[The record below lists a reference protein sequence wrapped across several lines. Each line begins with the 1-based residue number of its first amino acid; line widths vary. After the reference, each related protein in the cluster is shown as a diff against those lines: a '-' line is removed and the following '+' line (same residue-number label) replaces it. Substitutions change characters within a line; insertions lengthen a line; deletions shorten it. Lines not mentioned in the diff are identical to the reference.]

1 MIRIFSRSLALLA
14 TLALFAGTLARAED
28 YVPTVLVT
36 GANRG
41 IGLELTRQYAAR
53 GWKVI
58 ATARKPAEATEL
70 AALASKSEGRVS
82 IETLDVTER
91 TVQRLWQKA
100 RQQEQLALV
109 RREERGIDELVAS
122 RWVRRAGTERANQ

>member
-1 MIRIFSRSLALLA
+1 MIRILSRSFALLA
-14 TLALFAGTLARAED
+14 MLALFAGTLARAED

-58 ATARKPAEATEL
+58 ATARKPTEATEL
-70 AALASKSEGRVS
+70 AALAK
-82 IETLDVTER
+82 
-91 TVQRLWQKA
+91 KA
-100 RQQEQLALV
+100 R
-109 RREERGIDELVAS
+109 G
-122 RWVRRAGTERANQ
+122 G